1 MNHPKIQYRYGKLM
15 EMVEDMV
22 KKIMRFLQY
31 DTFKQ
36 IKGIEPV
43 DGKPVKDQEVLGEI
57 LKQLYTY
64 AVRTA
69 MVTR

>member
-1 MNHPKIQYRYGKLM
+1 MFYVTWLT
-15 EMVEDMV
+15 VDDMV
-22 KKIMRFLQY
+22 KNIMRFLQY

-43 DGKPVKDQEVLGEI
+43 GGKTVKDQEVLGEI

-69 MVTR
+69 MVKR